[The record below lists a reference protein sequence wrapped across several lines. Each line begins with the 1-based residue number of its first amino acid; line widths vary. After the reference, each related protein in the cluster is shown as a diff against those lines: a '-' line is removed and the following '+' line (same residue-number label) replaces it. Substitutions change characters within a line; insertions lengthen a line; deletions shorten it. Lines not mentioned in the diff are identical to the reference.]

1 MPCIILIQGIFYFAM
16 RLLRVFL
23 PVITALLAT
32 VAAAGTDN
40 TAYIHELQRAAS
52 DQALWQD
59 REWLNLGHYR
69 QSKVLRGNYNSAVD
83 DGRFFYAPTGSTS
96 PQDELN
102 ATLAAFFSQQA
113 SGNEHALCR
122 SPARFNWLNRH
133 LQIDT
138 SRLPTPVCSD
148 YDEWRGL
155 VHAESVTLIFPTY
168 QLNSPSSMFGHTLLR
183 LDPADD
189 ANWSDWLSYA
199 VNFGANVNSDD
210 NSLFYAWK
218 GLSGGY
224 PGQFIVAPYFEKI
237 LEYNRIE
244 KRNIWEYRLNLE
256 PAEVEL
262 LVTHLWELKE
272 INFDYYFFTE
282 NCSYR
287 LLELIEVARPQ
298 VELTDEFIVTAIPI
312 DTIRAVEQAGLV
324 ESTSFRASQETV
336 TRQMLSELPED
347 QYAQLEKILDQPL
360 DAQDPEFNSL
370 PDEQQAALLAAAY
383 RLLRLRQNR
392 KEYNQEAA
400 KKSHQLLSMLSQY
413 PQNSAPKITAPTR
426 PESGHH
432 SKQLRLG
439 VLERDGEG
447 YTELGMRMSYHSLE
461 DNEAGYLRGAQINIA
476 GVVLRRKNSSG
487 TVVLQS
493 ANFADVFS
501 LTPRSRFF
509 KSLSWRVRGGLERV
523 FSDGEDRLTGHISG
537 GAGYAWP
544 VLDNSAAYTLLTGR
558 LEANSTFTHK
568 LEPALGAAAG
578 GLYHSSIGT
587 GRAEANAEKFSGGEY
602 RINLSF
608 TQNLVLSRDNALQFR
623 FKREWHNDRDFNEVG
638 LNYNF
643 FF

>member
-1 MPCIILIQGIFYFAM
+1 M
-16 RLLRVFL
+16 RLLRVLL
-23 PVITALLAT
+23 PVIATMLVATAE
-32 VAAAGTDN
+32 AGPDN

-52 DQALWQD
+52 DKTLWQD

-69 QSKVLRGNYNSAVD
+69 QAKVLRDDYSSAVD
-83 DGRFFYAPTGSTS
+83 DNRFFYAPTGNTS
-96 PQDELN
+96 PQEELN
-102 ATLAAFFSQQA
+102 ATLAAFFSEQET
-113 SGNEHALCR
+113 GNEHALCR

-133 LQIDT
+133 LGIDT
-138 SRLPTPVCSD
+138 DRLPAPVCSD
-148 YDEWRGL
+148 YKDWRGR
-155 VHAESVTLIFPTY
+155 VHAESVTLVFPTY

-183 LDPADD
+183 LDPAEN

-199 VNFGANVNSDD
+199 VNFGANINSDD

-224 PGQFIVAPYFEKI
+224 PGQFIVAPYFKKI
-237 LEYNRIE
+237 QEYNRIE
-244 KRNIWEYRLNLE
+244 KRDIWEYRLNLK
-256 PAEVEL
+256 PVEVEL

-298 VELTDEFIVTAIPI
+298 VELTDEFVVTAIPV
-312 DTIRAVEQAGLV
+312 DTIRTVEQAGLV
-324 ESTSFRASQETV
+324 ETVSFRPSQETI
-336 TRQMLSELPED
+336 TRQMLLELPEE
-347 QYAQLEKILDQPL
+347 YYTRLETILNQPL
-360 DAQDPEFNSL
+360 DLQNPDFQSL
-370 PDEQQAALLAAAY
+370 PDEQQRALLAAAY
-383 RLLRLRQNR
+383 KLLRLRQNR
-392 KEYNQEAA
+392 KERDPEAA

-413 PQNSAPKITAPTR
+413 PQDTDPEITAPVR
-426 PESGHH
+426 PETGHH
-432 SKQLRLG
+432 SKRLSLG
-439 VLERDGEG
+439 ALERDGEG

-461 DNEAGYLRGAQINIA
+461 DNEAGYLRGAQINII

-509 KSLSWRVRGGLERV
+509 TPLSWRIRGGLERV

-537 GAGYAWP
+537 GGGVAWSFP
-544 VLDNSAAYTLLTGR
+544 DDGAVYTLLTGR

-578 GLYHSSIGT
+578 GLYHSPIGT

-608 TQNLVLSRDNALQFR
+608 TQNLVLSRNNALQFR
-623 FKREWHNDRDFNEVG
+623 FRHEWHNDRDFNEAG